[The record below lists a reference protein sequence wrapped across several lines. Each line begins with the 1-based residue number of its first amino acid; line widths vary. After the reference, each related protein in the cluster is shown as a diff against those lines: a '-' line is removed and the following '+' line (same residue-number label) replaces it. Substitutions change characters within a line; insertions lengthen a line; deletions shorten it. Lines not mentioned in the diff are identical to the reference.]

1 VIPRCWICHRV
12 PHQGGD
18 FARWRC
24 TRCMVE
30 WGMSYAGALLTAE
43 RVEHGERLLYR
54 VDRYVDHAAEHV
66 PSPA

>member
-1 VIPRCWICHRV
+1 
-12 PHQGGD
+12 
-18 FARWRC
+18 
-24 TRCMVE
+24 MVE